1 MFRPL
6 KKFSQY
12 LTEQAEIDAGLDRPL
27 KGYKAGQI
35 IARIEELMEILSD
48 DVRFGVPSDTLGR
61 AMSYKDANG
70 AIQKIKDMQHYY
82 ESKNEEVRFY
92 CWSISY
98 NGSWKAT
105 KNLRKK
111 IEETGGFGDEKMNIS
126 LKELISYFTENPEDS
141 DNVRSISIS
150 MDAMSIRKNTGGDP
164 ATPKKEVKKEKPKE
178 EAKEVEDPAAEAAKE
193 AEPAEPTE
201 SDKVE

>member
-1 MFRPL
+1 MKSPIKL
-6 KKFSQY
+6 FSQY
-12 LTEQAEIDAGLDRPL
+12 LREQVEQAEGLDRPL
-27 KGYKAGQI
+27 KGYKADQI

-48 DVRFGVPSDTLGR
+48 EVRFGVPSDTLGR
-61 AMSYKDANG
+61 ATTYRDANG

-82 ESKNEEVRFY
+82 DSKNEEVRFY

-111 IEETGGFGDEKMNIS
+111 IESAGGFGESSLNMN
-126 LKELISYFTENPEDS
+126 LKKLIEYFTQNPEDS

-150 MDAMSIRKNTGGDP
+150 MDAMSIRKATGKTTEP
-164 ATPKKEVKKEKPKE
+164 EKKAEEPVEKKAEEGTEGEVK
-178 EAKEVEDPAAEAAKE
+178 
-193 AEPAEPTE
+193 
-201 SDKVE
+201 

>member
-1 MFRPL
+1 MKSPIKF
-6 KKFSQY
+6 FSQY
-12 LTEQAEIDAGLDRPL
+12 LREQAEQMEGLDRPL
-27 KGYKAGQI
+27 KGYRADQI

-48 DVRFGVPSDTLGR
+48 EVRFGVPSDTLGR
-61 AMSYKDANG
+61 ATTYRDANG

-82 ESKNEEVRFY
+82 DSKNEDVRFY

-111 IEETGGFGDEKMNIS
+111 IEGAGGFGEADLNMN
-126 LKELISYFTENPEDS
+126 LKKLVDYFTENPEDS

-150 MDAMSIRKNTGGDP
+150 MDAMSIRKATGRTEESEP
-164 ATPKKEVKKEKPKE
+164 AKEPKE
-178 EAKEVEDPAAEAAKE
+178 AKAEE
-193 AEPAEPTE
+193 GTE
-201 SDKVE
+201 GQVG